1 MICDDCGKRK
11 QGIRRYE
18 TETNLYYFCPECKAR
33 YESLIRIRTA
43 QRMYLNVLK
52 KEAAVIGNTI

>member
-11 QGIRRYE
+11 QGVRRFE
-18 TETNLYYFCPECKAR
+18 TETNLYYFCPECKAK

-43 QRMYLNVLK
+43 QRNYLNVLK

>member
-11 QGIRRYE
+11 SVRRYE
-18 TETNLYYFCPECKAR
+18 TETDLYYFCPECKAR

-43 QRMYLNVLK
+43 QRNYLNVLK

>member
-11 QGIRRYE
+11 QGVRRFE
-18 TETNLYYFCPECKAR
+18 TETDLYYFCPECKAR
-33 YESLIRIRTA
+33 YESLIRTRTA
-43 QRMYLNVLK
+43 QRNYLNVLK

>member
-18 TETNLYYFCPECKAR
+18 TETHLYYFCPECKAR
-33 YESLIRIRTA
+33 YESLIRIRDA

-52 KEAAVIGNTI
+52 KEVVSIGNTI

>member
-11 QGIRRYE
+11 QDIRRYE
-18 TETNLYYFCPECKAR
+18 TETDLYYFCPECKAR
-33 YESLIRIRTA
+33 YESLIRIRDA
-43 QRMYLNVLK
+43 QRNYLNVLK